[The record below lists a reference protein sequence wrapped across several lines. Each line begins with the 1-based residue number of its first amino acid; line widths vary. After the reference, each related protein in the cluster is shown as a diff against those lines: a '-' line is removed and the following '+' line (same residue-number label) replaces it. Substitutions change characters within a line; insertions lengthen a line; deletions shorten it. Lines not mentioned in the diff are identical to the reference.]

1 MAFRFSSAK
10 AAVMMACLLLAAM
23 SAICQSLFPACAEM
37 LCGSVKRVVLRRR
50 FAGCSLALAVQ
61 LCLVEF
67 ASANKVC
74 GGGSIPSCFDD
85 AARKE
90 RCKLFQQR
98 EKRVLLGSWAVLF
111 RNGLTKLR
119 GKRDL
124 LSLQVDKGKELCWVR
139 RMGRFGSILPVFDD
153 AREKRDVLFLRAV
166 KDI

>member
-1 MAFRFSSAK
+1 
-10 AAVMMACLLLAAM
+10 MMACLLLAAMSAICQSLFPACAEM

-74 GGGSIPSCFDD
+74 GGGSIPARFDD

-90 RCKLFQQR
+90 RCELFPSR
-98 EKRVLLGSWAVLF
+98 EKSSVGFS
-111 RNGLTKLR
+111 G
-119 GKRDL
+119 
-124 LSLQVDKGKELCWVR
+124 
-139 RMGRFGSILPVFDD
+139 GSIPQWFDD
-153 AREKRDVLFLRAV
+153 AEREERFAFAASGLMREKSSVSFVGRFDSAGF
-166 KDI
+166 

>member
-37 LCGSVKRVVLRRR
+37 LCGSVELLLRRR

-74 GGGSIPSCFDD
+74 VGGSIPARFDD
-85 AARKE
+85 AERKE
-90 RCKLFQQR
+90 RCEMFPLR
-98 EKRVLLGSWAVLF
+98 GKRSVGIFRAVRF
-111 RNGLTKLR
+111 RNGLTMLR
-119 GKRDL
+119 GKRDVL
-124 LSLQVDKGKELCWVR
+124 L
-139 RMGRFGSILPVFDD
+139 
-153 AREKRDVLFLRAV
+153 LRAV